1 MTSSITQ
8 VFAMFDTSVVSDAL
22 DEHGIDGVIDG
33 ISPADP
39 DQTVVGR
46 AHTMRFEE
54 AETQDEETNFP
65 YAMLHELVE
74 NHVLVIDGV
83 GPDISCWG
91 GNASRLAENAG
102 VNGIV
107 VDGGYRDVPEIR
119 AGTFPVFGRAP
130 TPKTGQRRVTV
141 EEIGEPL
148 DIDGVTVRPDDLI
161 VADAT
166 GIVVV
171 PADDAEAIASTAEKT
186 LREELLVEEKIENGA
201 SVSDLQRDDHEF

>member
-8 VFAMFDTSVVSDAL
+8 VFGMFDTSVVSDAL

-39 DQTVVGR
+39 NQTVVGR

-54 AETQDEETNFP
+54 VETRDEETNFP

-74 NHVLVIDGV
+74 DHVLVIDGV

-119 AGTFPVFGRAP
+119 AGTFPVFGREP

-166 GIVVV
+166 GVVVV
-171 PADDAEAIASTAEKT
+171 PANDAEAIASTAEKT
-186 LREELLVEEKIENGA
+186 LREELLVEEKIETGA
-201 SVSDLQRDDHEF
+201 SVSDLERDDHEF